1 MSRCNTL
8 KYEEYRAL
16 ILDCGPRV
24 IKALL
29 VALVALFA
37 LLAGLNNITDYDSN
51 FAFVQHVLRMDTIFE
66 GNRLM
71 WRRIEASWVHHLSY
85 IGIIVFE
92 MLTGVLCA
100 AGAWQM
106 FSARSARSSQFSR
119 AVLLASWGLATGI
132 LLWFGGFLTVGAEWF
147 MMWQS
152 PDWNGQQ
159 AAFRIVVCL
168 LACLIFI
175 NLPEPVIR
183 DED

>member
-1 MSRCNTL
+1 MLLSLT
-8 KYEEYRAL
+8 A
-16 ILDCGPRV
+16 GPRV

-85 IGIIVFE
+85 IVIIVFE

-100 AGAWQM
+100 AGAWKM
-106 FSARSARSSQFSR
+106 FSARSARSGQFSR
-119 AVLLASWGLATGI
+119 AVLLASWGLAIGI

-175 NLPEPVIR
+175 NLPEPVVR
-183 DED
+183 EED